1 MTPPTVAV
9 VMSRLKRL
17 VVPDESW
24 LAALRGTLRKIAT
37 DQSNLVVADGTAGT
51 DFVRHCALR
60 LNVACQTIEVTTV
73 NNSSGDDVTF
83 RRQDASA
90 TGTVA
95 NVAQH
100 GSDEIPLRDRALIAA
115 ADTVYVLQL
124 RPAGNLHRLL
134 KERIEQQRGGIVLVD
149 LPGLQSDVIKDE
161 LHKAGAEIWRP
172 TTEECRPITPVS
184 LIVEERDNK
193 DRSIHP
199 RIYEIVPFPSADGW
213 EFLAHTTRACPGPWP
228 DESFEQYADSL
239 VESHPEAEHSTL
251 SALRRIVVQKRLIA
265 SGKTIRGGRPTVS
278 FTACPLENLPALHRY
293 RTHRVRWDFE
303 PYGLCIRRS
312 WLQSRGVR
320 PVLYGDEDLWQS
332 LTEDERPFFQ
342 LAVGDSGINWTIEQE
357 WRTAGDVCL
366 QELSANDVLLF
377 VPDFE
382 AAKSIAD
389 VTNWPITLWPGNVET
404 NPTPP
409 CGGG

>member
-1 MTPPTVAV
+1 MRSPTVAV
-9 VMSRLKRL
+9 VMSRLRRL
-17 VVPDESW
+17 VVPGEPW
-24 LAALRGTLRKIAT
+24 MAALRGTLRKIAA
-37 DQSNLVVADGTAGT
+37 DRSNLVVADGTAGT

-60 LNVACQTIEVTTV
+60 LNVECQTIEVPNV

-83 RRQDASA
+83 RRQDAAA
-90 TGTVA
+90 TGLA
-95 NVAQH
+95 PNVSQP
-100 GSDEIPLRDRALIAA
+100 GGDEIPSRDRALIAA

-124 RPAGNLHRLL
+124 RPTGNLHRLL

-149 LPGLQSDVIKDE
+149 LPGLQPDVIKDE

-172 TTEECRPITPVS
+172 TTEECRPIDSGSPT
-184 LIVEERDNK
+184 VEERDNK
-193 DRSIHP
+193 YPLIHP
-199 RIYEIVPFPSADGW
+199 HVYEIVPFPSAEGW
-213 EFLAHTTRACPGPWP
+213 EFLAHTTRACPGSWP

-239 VESHPEAEHSTL
+239 VESHPDANHSTL
-251 SALRRIVVQKRLIA
+251 STLRRIVSQKRLIA
-265 SGKTIRGGRPTVS
+265 SGKTIRGGCPTVS

-320 PVLYGDEDLWQS
+320 PVRYGDEALWQS

-342 LAVGDSGINWTIEQE
+342 LAVGESGIDWTIEQE
-357 WRTAGDVCL
+357 WRAVGDISL
-366 QELSANDVLLF
+366 KELTSDDVILF

-382 AAKSIAD
+382 AAKSIAS
-389 VTNWPITLWPGNVET
+389 VTAWPITLWPGNVE
-404 NPTPP
+404 PKPLLP
-409 CGGG
+409 CKAG

>member
-1 MTPPTVAV
+1 MRSPTVAV
-9 VMSRLKRL
+9 VMSRLRRL
-17 VVPDESW
+17 VVPDEPW
-24 LAALRGTLRKIAT
+24 LCALRATLRKIAV
-37 DQSNLVVADGTAGT
+37 DRANLVVADGTAGN

-60 LNVACQTIEVTTV
+60 LNVACQGIEVTNV

-83 RRQDASA
+83 RRQDAAA
-90 TGTVA
+90 TGSIP
-95 NVAQH
+95 NIERCS
-100 GSDEIPLRDRALIAA
+100 GDDIPLRDRALIAA

-134 KERIEQQRGGIVLVD
+134 KERIEQPRGGIVLVD
-149 LPGLQSDVIKDE
+149 LPGLQPDVIKDD
-161 LHKAGAEIWRP
+161 LLKAGAEIWRP
-172 TTEECRPITPVS
+172 TTDECRPIDSVS
-184 LIVEERDNK
+184 PTARESDNK
-193 DRSIHP
+193 YPSIHP
-199 RIYEIVPFPSADGW
+199 HIYEIVPFPSAEGW

-228 DESFEQYADSL
+228 DESFEQYANSL

-251 SALRRIVVQKRLIA
+251 STLRRIVSQKKLIA
-265 SGKTIRGGRPTVS
+265 SGRAIRGGCPTVS

-303 PYGLCIRRS
+303 PYGLCLRRS

-320 PVLYGDEDLWQS
+320 PVRYGDEALWQS

-342 LAVGDSGINWTIEQE
+342 LAVGESGIDWTVEQE
-357 WRTAGDVCL
+357 WRAVGDVSL
-366 QELSANDVLLF
+366 HGLTSDDVILF

-382 AAKSIAD
+382 SAKSIAS
-389 VTNWPITLWPGNVET
+389 VTTWPITLWPGNVET
-404 NPTPP
+404 KPHPP